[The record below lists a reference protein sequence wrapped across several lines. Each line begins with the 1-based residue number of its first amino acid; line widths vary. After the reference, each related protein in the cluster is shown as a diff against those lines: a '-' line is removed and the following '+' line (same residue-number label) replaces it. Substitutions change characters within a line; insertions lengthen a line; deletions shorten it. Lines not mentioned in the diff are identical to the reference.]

1 MALEPLLRGTVVIL
15 DDVTAWRETESR
27 SGVPL
32 AESGAPAPAPAV
44 APAITTTTTA
54 AADAPEKPATP
65 MAMAMSMATPMA
77 TPMPTPMAP
86 APPAIVSA
94 EHAEATEVAQRA
106 LARCAARSKIHIMR
120 QAKARTWLK
129 FKVTF

>member
-1 MALEPLLRGTVVIL
+1 MALEPLLRGRVVIL

-32 AESGAPAPAPAV
+32 AESGAAAPTPAFAPAD
-44 APAITTTTTA
+44 TTTTA
-54 AADAPEKPATP
+54 AAAADPPEKPATP
-65 MAMAMSMATPMA
+65 MAIAMSMA